1 MDHDV
6 KRILSDH
13 FLLKHLSSV
22 ELDRLSRLAFTRP
35 YKTNEPV
42 FLKGDDGT
50 AMMAILK
57 GRVRVCSYSAD
68 GREVVLNIMTAG
80 QVFGEIAMI
89 DGGPRTADVFAM
101 EPTELLVLSRR
112 DFLPFLERNPSV
124 AVKLLEVM
132 CQRLRWTSS
141 QVEDFFFLDLKS
153 RLAKRL
159 LQLAAIGRRHADPS
173 SGIDVQVSQQL
184 LANMIGTSREAV
196 NKQLRIWEGAGL
208 IELKRGS
215 ITILDSAALERVV
228 DETTD

>member
-1 MDHDV
+1 
-6 KRILSDH
+6 
-13 FLLKHLSSV
+13 
-22 ELDRLSRLAFTRP
+22 
-35 YKTNEPV
+35 
-42 FLKGDDGT
+42 
-50 AMMAILK
+50 MAILK